1 MIFWEYISVS
11 EKKWANNDHVWTQIM
26 VSDITLSYECYAH
39 QTIWLYYVNPI
50 YSDCIVVTY
59 CNCNLNSKVYILW
72 WN

>member
-1 MIFWEYISVS
+1 MMIFWEYISVS

-50 YSDCIVVTY
+50 YSE
-59 CNCNLNSKVYILW
+59 NKL
-72 WN
+72 